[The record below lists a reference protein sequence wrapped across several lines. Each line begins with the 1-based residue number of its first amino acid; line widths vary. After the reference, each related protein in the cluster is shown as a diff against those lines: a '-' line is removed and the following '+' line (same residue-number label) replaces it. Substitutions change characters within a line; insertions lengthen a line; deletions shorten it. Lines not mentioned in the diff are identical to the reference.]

1 MGQKENLVATVLFC
15 FLLLPQVIPV
25 VSAQNATF
33 STLGL
38 LGAEDILIYTF
49 NGTDQTLYGM
59 YNTSSQVVPL
69 PAGDFNIIVRPSTQ
83 GRFTPA
89 LFLTD
94 SFAYIESN
102 AIPILILVFLIGLLL
117 RKS

>member
-1 MGQKENLVATVLFC
+1 MGQKKNLAAAVLFC

-25 VSAQNATF
+25 VSAQNVSF
-33 STLGL
+33 STLGQ

-59 YNTSSQVVPL
+59 WNTSSPYISL
-69 PAGDFNIIVRPSTQ
+69 PENDFNIVVRPSAQ

-89 LFLTD
+89 LFLAD
-94 SFAYIESN
+94 GFAYIESN
-102 AIPILILVFLIGLLL
+102 ALPLVILIFLIGLLF
-117 RKS
+117 KK